1 MTVQS
6 STSTVSSPSSPEGL
20 RVLQHANAPG
30 PRGRGA
36 RKQWLGALT
45 VTVRFSQAMPDTLI
59 LLLSQKR
66 RVSLLGWVGAS
77 HLQLGGEK
85 PRQG

>member
-1 MTVQS
+1 
-6 STSTVSSPSSPEGL
+6 
-20 RVLQHANAPG
+20 
-30 PRGRGA
+30 
-36 RKQWLGALT
+36 
-45 VTVRFSQAMPDTLI
+45 MPDTLI

-85 PRQG
+85 PRQA